1 MEFKYFVLFLAVS
14 IHFIF
19 SSPLF
24 TSMECRLYLDIA
36 FMCNPFNRVTTS
48 TSKLWKFS
56 YKEVLF
62 MSYQRVSRRHGLSYS
77 PKVQSICIITY
88 NLFTRLVGIVP
99 NECLACFM
107 MAVKDDRRSTN
118 NIVFEQ
124 LVDVL
129 ILVVKEMEFSLGS
142 VTESNQTLMAI
153 PGREMA

>member
-1 MEFKYFVLFLAVS
+1 MHFRLKTWMDGHASNHHGIQILCFVPGS
-14 IHFIF
+14 IHPLYIF
-19 SSPLF
+19 QSSFYLHG
-24 TSMECRLYLDIA
+24 METVSQYCA
-36 FMCNPFNRVTTS
+36 HVNPVNPVTTS

-62 MSYQRVSRRHGLSYS
+62 TSYQRVSRRYGLTYS

-99 NECLACFM
+99 NECLVCFM

-129 ILVVKEMEFSLGS
+129 ILVVK
-142 VTESNQTLMAI
+142 
-153 PGREMA
+153 